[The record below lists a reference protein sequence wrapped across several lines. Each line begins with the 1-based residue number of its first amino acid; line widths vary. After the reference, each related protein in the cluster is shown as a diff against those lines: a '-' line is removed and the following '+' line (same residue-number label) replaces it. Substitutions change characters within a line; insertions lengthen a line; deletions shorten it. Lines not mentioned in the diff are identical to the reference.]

1 MFQPEKIDFTKTKT
15 FSARD
20 RHNLVRIDNMAVPG
34 QEKGPLFTSPEF
46 DVLVEKL
53 KKARD
58 EKRTIT
64 CFIGAH
70 VIKCGLSRYLIWLM
84 ENGYITH
91 LALSLIHILP
101 CRAGRPP
108 GPHQRR

>member
-70 VIKCGLSRYLIWLM
+70 DGKRLYHS
-84 ENGYITH
+84 
-91 LALSLIHILP
+91 
-101 CRAGRPP
+101 P
-108 GPHQRR
+108 GQQRRGQHP